1 MYKLELGALMDIVYP
16 ALAGLI
22 TIIIYVVGWR
32 KAKKVKYITALTVVL
47 VVINLSVGICIRY
60 VDF

>member
-1 MYKLELGALMDIVYP
+1 MDIVYP

-22 TIIIYVVGWR
+22 TIIIYVVGCR